1 VKICA
6 NLLNKISSLVEEDLM
21 ALKVAAADSQE
32 VAGRFNGA
40 ENIII
45 NNF

>member
-1 VKICA
+1 MRK
-6 NLLNKISSLVEEDLM
+6 SSQQNQQSRGGGFDGLQ
-21 ALKVAAADSQE
+21 VAAADSQE